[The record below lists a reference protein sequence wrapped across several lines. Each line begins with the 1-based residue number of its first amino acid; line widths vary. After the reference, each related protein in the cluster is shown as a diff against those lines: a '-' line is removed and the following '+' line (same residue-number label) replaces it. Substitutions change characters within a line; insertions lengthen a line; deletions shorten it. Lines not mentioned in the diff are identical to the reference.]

1 MLDKVFSPRSFLFS
15 LYINDS
21 YRSKKKKKKKVTNRM
36 FKKEIKIL
44 LDILNYMH
52 ILSDSFPLTP
62 YSSLL
67 FFSVTKMLFLFVFVF
82 CFE

>member
-1 MLDKVFSPRSFLFS
+1 
-15 LYINDS
+15 
-21 YRSKKKKKKKVTNRM
+21 M

-44 LDILNYMH
+44 LDILNYMY